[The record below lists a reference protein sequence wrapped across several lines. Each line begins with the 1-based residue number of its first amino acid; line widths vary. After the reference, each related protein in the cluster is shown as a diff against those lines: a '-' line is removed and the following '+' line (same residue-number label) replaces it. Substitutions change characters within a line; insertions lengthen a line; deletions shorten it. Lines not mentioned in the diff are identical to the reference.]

1 MNDLLSTRKRGLK
14 KIVVIFGILV
24 IVFIIFKVLTSTRS
38 NVYPDVRGNIASAKA
53 VKEINREFFFPLKD
67 ENGKEVSKIKFLV
80 ENAELRDEIVV
91 KGQKATS
98 IKGRTFFIINLKI
111 TNEHNSAIEINTR
124 DYLRLA
130 IGDSNEWFAPDIHN
144 DPVEVQAISTKPTR
158 VGFPID
164 DVRNKFKVQA
174 GEIREKK
181 EVVEF
186 EF

>member
-111 TNEHNSAIEINTR
+111 TNEHNSAIQINSR
-124 DYLRLA
+124 DYIRLSYDDA
-130 IGDSNEWFAPDIHN
+130 TEWLAP
-144 DPVEVQAISTKPTR
+144 
-158 VGFPID
+158 
-164 DVRNKFKVQA
+164 
-174 GEIREKK
+174 
-181 EVVEF
+181 
-186 EF
+186 

>member
-14 KIVVIFGILV
+14 KIVVILGILV
-24 IVFIIFKVLTSTRS
+24 VVFIIFKILTSARS
-38 NVYPDVRGNIASAKA
+38 NVYPDVRGDIASAKA